1 MKGFKLEG
9 IAPVRWAARATAL
22 RRSRDMTTSTMH
34 PSTTSSTWTLDP
46 AHTLVEFAAKHLMIT
61 TVKGRFTGVSGTIH
75 MNETDPTAS
84 SVEAVIDA
92 ASIDTRTDQRDAHL
106 KSADFLEV
114 ERYPEITFRSTTV
127 ERAGD
132 AHYRVTGDLTI
143 HGVTKRVVLDVHD
156 EGRTK
161 DPWGGERAG
170 FSATSTVPN
179 TATPQTR
186 GDTSGKVAESVGC
199 VSNN

>member
-1 MKGFKLEG
+1 
-9 IAPVRWAARATAL
+9 
-22 RRSRDMTTSTMH
+22 MTTSTMH
-34 PSTTSSTWTLDP
+34 ASTTSSTWTLDP

-75 MNETDPTAS
+75 IDETDPTAS
-84 SVEAVIDA
+84 SVEAVIDS

-114 ERYPEITFRSTTV
+114 ARYPEITFRSTRV

-143 HGVTKRVVLDVHD
+143 HGVTRPVVLDVHD

-170 FSATSTVPN
+170 FSAT
-179 TATPQTR
+179 TR
-186 GDTSGKVAESVGC
+186 ISRKDFGLTWNQLLETGGVA
-199 VSNN
+199 VSDEVKISIDLEIVAQAQAAA

>member
-1 MKGFKLEG
+1 
-9 IAPVRWAARATAL
+9 
-22 RRSRDMTTSTMH
+22 MTTSTMH
-34 PSTTSSTWTLDP
+34 ASTTSSTWTLDP

-75 MNETDPTAS
+75 IDETDPTAS
-84 SVEAVIDA
+84 SVEAVIDS

-114 ERYPEITFRSTTV
+114 ARYPQITFRSTRV

-143 HGVTKRVVLDVHD
+143 HGVTKPVVLDVHD

-170 FSATSTVPN
+170 FSATTRIDRRDFGLTWSQVVESGGLVVGNEIRITLEVEATR
-179 TATPQTR
+179 TA
-186 GDTSGKVAESVGC
+186 V
-199 VSNN
+199 

>member
-1 MKGFKLEG
+1 
-9 IAPVRWAARATAL
+9 
-22 RRSRDMTTSTMH
+22 MTTSTIH
-34 PSTTSSTWTLDP
+34 PSATTSTWTLDP

-61 TVKGRFTGVSGTIH
+61 TVKGRFTDVSGTIR
-75 MNETDPTAS
+75 MDEADPVAS
-84 SVEAVIDA
+84 SVEAVIKA

-114 ERYPEITFRSTTV
+114 ERFPEITFKSTKV

-143 HGVTKRVVLDVHD
+143 HGVTKPVVLDVSD

-170 FSATSTVPN
+170 FSASTRIDRRDFGLTWNQAVE
-179 TATPQTR
+179 
-186 GDTSGKVAESVGC
+186 SGGVL
-199 VSNN
+199 VSNEIRITLEVEATRTAA

>member
-1 MKGFKLEG
+1 
-9 IAPVRWAARATAL
+9 
-22 RRSRDMTTSTMH
+22 MTTSTMH
-34 PSTTSSTWTLDP
+34 ASTTSSTWTLDP

-75 MNETDPTAS
+75 IDETDPTAS

-114 ERYPEITFRSTTV
+114 ARYPEITFRSTRV
-127 ERAGD
+127 GRAGD

-143 HGVTKRVVLDVHD
+143 HGVTKPVVLDVHD

-170 FSATSTVPN
+170 FSATTRIDRRDFGLTWSQVVESGGLVVGNEIRITLEVEATR
-179 TATPQTR
+179 TA
-186 GDTSGKVAESVGC
+186 V
-199 VSNN
+199 

>member
-1 MKGFKLEG
+1 
-9 IAPVRWAARATAL
+9 
-22 RRSRDMTTSTMH
+22 MTTSTIH
-34 PSTTSSTWTLDP
+34 PSTTTTTWTLDP

-61 TVKGRFTGVSGTIH
+61 TVKGRFTDVSGTIH
-75 MNETDPTAS
+75 MDETDPSAS
-84 SVEAVIDA
+84 SVEAVIKA

-114 ERYPEITFRSTTV
+114 ERFPEITFRSTKL
-127 ERAGD
+127 ERVGD

-143 HGVTKRVVLDVHD
+143 HGVTKPVVLDVSD

-170 FSATSTVPN
+170 FSATTRIDRRDFGLTWNQVVESGGVLVGNEIRITLEVE
-179 TATPQTR
+179 ATK
-186 GDTSGKVAESVGC
+186 SAS
-199 VSNN
+199 